1 MVKEPMRVLKKVD
14 AELPQWGDCSLTIST
29 AIPELQRNPILF
41 VSQSALS
48 FNQSL
53 TTQLFVAVYTEKSQM
68 SKLHSL
74 WKHHTRFHQCLQ
86 KHSKIWTKQKLHNSK
101 ISIRIL
107 SPPAKANVLWPLS
120 IAGSKTNLTSF
131 SSAQLAAQLCHYP
144 QEERSCA
151 VMPALCTRQPSPNY
165 PPQSSAQP
173 PRIQN

>member
-1 MVKEPMRVLKKVD
+1 
-14 AELPQWGDCSLTIST
+14 
-29 AIPELQRNPILF
+29 
-41 VSQSALS
+41 
-48 FNQSL
+48 
-53 TTQLFVAVYTEKSQM
+53 M

-173 PRIQN
+173 PRIQNWGEMLVGWSRPIMGRDVFWLIMSPNYRCQRGVWKSGPKQLFFYGNIH